1 MRRNSGFIS
10 LQLDIRRKE
19 LRMTIGVKTPGIHHL
34 TLRSANLERSR
45 LFYVGV
51 LGFPVQLEA
60 PNLFIVAAG
69 STAVVVRGP
78 DAKTPPADVFNP
90 FRVGLDHIALGCV
103 DETELQRVA
112 SALSKAGVDNT
123 GVKLDET
130 LGKRYVAFKDPDR
143 IAWEFYMA

>member
-1 MRRNSGFIS
+1 M
-10 LQLDIRRKE
+10 K
-19 LRMTIGVKTPGIHHL
+19 IGVKTPGIHHL
-34 TLRSANLERSR
+34 TLRSANLERAR
-45 LFYVGV
+45 LFYVDV
-51 LGFPVQLEA
+51 LGFSVLLEA

-78 DAKTPPADVFNP
+78 DAKTPSADVFNP
-90 FRVGLDHIALGCV
+90 FRVGLDHIALGCT

-112 SALSKAGVDNT
+112 SALAKAGVDNT